1 MALVH
6 GEDLMKLYALAVE
19 RAPARSNRVGAG
31 INGLQSGRAPPQ
43 GASVRRGVLIRKSF
57 HRHDSPAVLAADAAI
72 RLMPKRISGKSNGLT
87 ERFRQTYAE

>member
-31 INGLQSGRAPPQ
+31 INGLQSGRARATAGCFCPPWRLDPQ
-43 GASVRRGVLIRKSF
+43 IV
-57 HRHDSPAVLAADAAI
+57 SPA
-72 RLMPKRISGKSNGLT
+72 R
-87 ERFRQTYAE
+87 